1 MTIQMYYGVDLVTCG
16 VAVEYMLDVLKWLSC
31 FNHINFKYLTE
42 LFSMISIIGRQKEM
56 GLRGGIATRHPGAV
70 FLPTRCVRSRG
81 AFTCS
86 LWSSRDNT
94 ERERKD
100 PASWRSIEDLRLY
113 LERPR
118 GMPGGFSSLLT
129 WISQNA
135 FGAVTK
141 PGGLAALYRSLLRM
155 TPTPAARSSAGHR
168 SDRVDVTTEVLV
180 RAQGSPLAGIFLISP
195 DVLAVMATKAPSLLT
210 MSADEAVGRLTG
222 LKMLLPS
229 CDISHLVA
237 TEPRLYLEAPREEVE
252 EQLRRSLRLLDK
264 FSLPDSLVQAMIIQ
278 DPALPWV
285 LTERG
290 LVELRNLWPPDL
302 VDTQALLDS
311 DPRELALALRAVST
325 RLQ

>member
-1 MTIQMYYGVDLVTCG
+1 MG
-16 VAVEYMLDVLKWLSC
+16 
-31 FNHINFKYLTE
+31 F
-42 LFSMISIIGRQKEM
+42 RQ
-56 GLRGGIATRHPGAV
+56 GIATRHKGAV
-70 FLPTRCVRSRG
+70 FLPTRCVRRCA

-86 LWSSRDNT
+86 LWSSRGNS

-100 PASWRSIEDLRLY
+100 PANWRSIEDLRLY
-113 LERPR
+113 LERPQ
-118 GMPGGFSSLLT
+118 GLPGGFSSLLT

-135 FGAVTK
+135 FVAGTD
-141 PGGLAALYRSLLRM
+141 PIGIAALYRSLLRM
-155 TPTPAARSSAGHR
+155 TPTPAARRSAGHR
-168 SDRVDVTTEVLV
+168 SDRVDVTTEVLE
-180 RAQGSPLAGIFLISP
+180 RAQGSPLSGILLISP
-195 DVLAVMATKAPSLLT
+195 NVLAAMATEVPSLLA

-252 EQLRRSLRLLDK
+252 EQLCRSLMLLDK
-264 FSLPDSLVQAMIIQ
+264 FSMPNSLVEAMITQ

-285 LTERG
+285 VTERG
-290 LVELRNLWPPDL
+290 LVELRKLWPPDL

-311 DPRELALALRAVST
+311 DPCELALALRAMST

>member
-1 MTIQMYYGVDLVTCG
+1 
-16 VAVEYMLDVLKWLSC
+16 
-31 FNHINFKYLTE
+31 E
-42 LFSMISIIGRQKEM
+42 LFSMISIIGWPKQM
-56 GLRGGIATRHPGAV
+56 GLRGGIATRQPDAV
-70 FLPTRCVRSRG
+70 FLPTRCVRRRG
-81 AFTCS
+81 GFTCS
-86 LWSSRDNT
+86 LWSSRDNS

-113 LERPR
+113 LERPQ
-118 GMPGGFSSLLT
+118 GPPGFISFLLT

-135 FGAVTK
+135 FGAGTK

-155 TPTPAARSSAGHR
+155 TPTPAARCSARHR

-180 RAQGSPLAGIFLISP
+180 RAQGSPLARILLISP
-195 DVLAVMATKAPSLLT
+195 DVLAVMASKVPSLLA

-252 EQLRRSLRLLDK
+252 EQLRCSLLLLHK
-264 FSLPDSLVQAMIIQ
+264 FSLPHSFVEAMITQ

-285 LTERG
+285 LTETG
-290 LVELRNLWPPDL
+290 LVELRKLWPPDL
-302 VDTQALLDS
+302 VDVQVLLDS